1 VSQKK
6 SDQKFCADKLKVL
19 SDSTR
24 LAIVRA
30 LMKGP
35 QHVGQLNAEIRIDQS
50 LLSHH
55 LRVLRESG
63 LVTSERDGKAV
74 LYGLAPEV
82 KPGSRKK
89 GLQLGCCVLS
99 FE

>member
-1 VSQKK
+1 MPRQEA
-6 SDQKFCADKLKVL
+6 DQAHCATKLKVL
-19 SDSTR
+19 ADSTR
-24 LAIVRA
+24 LSIVRA
-30 LMKGP
+30 LMNGP
-35 QHVGQLNAEIRIDQS
+35 QHVGRLNEEIDIDQS

-63 LVTSERDGKAV
+63 LVRSERDGKAV
-74 LYGLAPEV
+74 LYDLASKV
-82 KPGSRKK
+82 KMRPRKK